1 MAERLNIKNVA
12 ISTIKP
18 YEYNARRNKKAIK
31 AVAESI
37 KQFGFINP
45 IVVDKD
51 NVIVA
56 GHTRYSAAQLL
67 ELDTVPVIVAD
78 DLSDEEIRAF
88 RLADNRVAE
97 IATWDKKKLQME
109 LSTIDEDMTVFGFK
123 ADDDVLKKEISQC
136 NHHCPKCGYEW

>member
-109 LSTIDEDMTVFGFK
+109 LSTIDEDMKVFGFK